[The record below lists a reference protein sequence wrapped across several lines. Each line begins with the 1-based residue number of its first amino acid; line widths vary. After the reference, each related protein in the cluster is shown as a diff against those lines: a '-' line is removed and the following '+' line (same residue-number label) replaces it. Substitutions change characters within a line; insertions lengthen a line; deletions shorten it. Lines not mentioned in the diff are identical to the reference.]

1 MSASELNW
9 KDTLAV
15 AQSRF
20 ESVMIDFK
28 QYFVFFHANSD
39 VDEYHTNYMTAVK
52 RLNAESSG
60 VNALSSLL
68 SKRIKEMA
76 TQSEEIQQKAAQLKR
91 ETGKM
96 DAAYAQITGTKA
108 GADTRLEDT
117 SDEYRSQFFANVR
130 IALSIG
136 VLLWGWN
143 KIAV

>member
-1 MSASELNW
+1 MSASGSNW

-28 QYFVFFHANSD
+28 QYFVFFHSNSD
-39 VDEYHTNYMTAVK
+39 VDEYHMNYMTAVK

-96 DAAYAQITGTKA
+96 DVAYAQITGTKA